1 MKKGAIGLLIILVY
15 RLVGQ
20 INVPDSIFYQGIA
33 RDANG
38 NPLINK
44 NIGIQL
50 NIRQG
55 TPLGSIVFTE
65 AHSVTTNTLGLFSL
79 KIGSQNPSAFQSIQW
94 QQGPYYLEIL
104 IDPNGGTS
112 YTPIGT
118 QQLLSVPYALY
129 AKRSAF
135 TDSIPPVPL
144 GKYAWKLKGN
154 IGTNPFTDF
163 IGTIDNTSLNFKTNN
178 TTRLSIFPN
187 GRFLFSDSPAPL
199 NGSKIHIIGNTSDTL
214 VARFSSNN
222 SFASAIQIFHPTNYS
237 AILLGNNTDT
247 AFVSYN
253 ASISRFDIGTKEDVL
268 LYSQDTL
275 SIFGSKVNIAANPD
289 TVKIFGQN
297 NVLIGSNRNT
307 TIYSLTDSI
316 NFYGRTRQFW
326 MANNATYPNHAFKI
340 DFTNNNSSNSAG
352 IKINHQISTSSSSAS
367 FVSYGI
373 YIDNKGS
380 GSFNGKSIGLA
391 SYSNFNLSG
400 GEKRSIDIF
409 TAGDGTNIGLYLWS
423 DMGDKILDGYTNWS
437 IYSNS
442 GNIMIK
448 DGHIKTGGLAPTFT
462 LLTSTGVTGT
472 LSANSN
478 DIKGTIDFTTTGGI
492 ISATIK
498 ITFTN
503 PYSQSPAVVLSVL
516 DNNTPSLN
524 INYRLTQ
531 ITSTYFEFELTSLSS
546 SSNKNFSI
554 NYIVIE

>member
-1 MKKGAIGLLIILVY
+1 MKKGAIGLLIILIY

-154 IGTNPFTDF
+154 TGTNPFTDF
-163 IGTIDNTSLNFKTNN
+163 IGTIDNTPLNFKTNN

-326 MANNATYPNHAFKI
+326 MANNTSYPNHAFKI

-462 LLTSTGVTGT
+462 LLTSTGVTGI

-478 DIKGTIDFTTTGGI
+478 DIKGTIDFTTTGTI

>member
-326 MANNATYPNHAFKI
+326 MTNNATYPNHAFKI

-423 DMGDKILDGYTNWS
+423 DMGDKFLDGYTNWS

-478 DIKGTIDFTTTGGI
+478 DIKGTIDFTTTV
-492 ISATIK
+492 ALYQQQLK
-498 ITFTN
+498 
-503 PYSQSPAVVLSVL
+503 
-516 DNNTPSLN
+516 
-524 INYRLTQ
+524 
-531 ITSTYFEFELTSLSS
+531 
-546 SSNKNFSI
+546 
-554 NYIVIE
+554 

>member
-275 SIFGSKVNIAANPD
+275 SIFGSKVNIVANPD

-326 MANNATYPNHAFKI
+326 MTNNATYPNHAFKI

-423 DMGDKILDGYTNWS
+423 DMGDKFLDGYTNWS

-478 DIKGTIDFTTTGGI
+478 DIKGTIDFTTTV
-492 ISATIK
+492 ALYQQQLK
-498 ITFTN
+498 
-503 PYSQSPAVVLSVL
+503 
-516 DNNTPSLN
+516 
-524 INYRLTQ
+524 
-531 ITSTYFEFELTSLSS
+531 
-546 SSNKNFSI
+546 
-554 NYIVIE
+554 

>member
-15 RLVGQ
+15 KLVGQ

-55 TPLGSIVFTE
+55 TPLGPIVFTE
-65 AHSVTTNTLGLFSL
+65 THSVTTNTLGLFSL
-79 KIGSQNPSAFQSIQW
+79 KIGSQNTSAFQSIQW

-104 IDPNGGTS
+104 MDPNGGTS

-129 AKRSAF
+129 AKRSSFA
-135 TDSIPPVPL
+135 DSIPPVPL

-326 MANNATYPNHAFKI
+326 MANNTSYPNHAFKI
-340 DFTNNNSSNSAG
+340 DFKNNNSSNSAG
-352 IKINHQISTSSSSAS
+352 IKINHQISTSSAS

-373 YIDNKGS
+373 YISNNGS

-391 SYSNFNLSG
+391 SHSNFNLSG

-423 DMGDKILDGYTNWS
+423 DTGDKNLDGYTNWS

-478 DIKGTIDFTTTGGI
+478 DIKGTIHFTTTGGV
-492 ISATIK
+492 ISATIQ
-498 ITFTN
+498 ITFSNT
-503 PYSQSPAVVLSVL
+503 YSQSPAVVLSVL

-531 ITSTYFEFELTSLSS
+531 ITSTYFKFELTSPANLS
-546 SSNKNFSI
+546 NQNFSI

>member
-326 MANNATYPNHAFKI
+326 MTNNATYPNHAFKI

-423 DMGDKILDGYTNWS
+423 DMGDKFLDGYTNWS

>member
-1 MKKGAIGLLIILVY
+1 MKKGAIGLLIILIY

-55 TPLGSIVFTE
+55 TPFGSIVFTE

-154 IGTNPFTDF
+154 TGTNPFTDF
-163 IGTIDNTSLNFKTNN
+163 IGTIDNTPLNFKTNN

-326 MANNATYPNHAFKI
+326 MTNNATYPNHAFKI
-340 DFTNNNSSNSAG
+340 DFTNNNSSHSAG

-462 LLTSTGVTGT
+462 LLTSTGVTGI

-478 DIKGTIDFTTTGGI
+478 DIKGTIDFTTTGTI

>member
-1 MKKGAIGLLIILVY
+1 MRVILD
-15 RLVGQ
+15 
-20 INVPDSIFYQGIA
+20 DS
-33 RDANG
+33 D
-38 NPLINK
+38 
-44 NIGIQL
+44 
-50 NIRQG
+50 
-55 TPLGSIVFTE
+55 
-65 AHSVTTNTLGLFSL
+65 
-79 KIGSQNPSAFQSIQW
+79 
-94 QQGPYYLEIL
+94 
-104 IDPNGGTS
+104 
-112 YTPIGT
+112 
-118 QQLLSVPYALY
+118 
-129 AKRSAF
+129 
-135 TDSIPPVPL
+135 
-144 GKYAWKLKGN
+144 
-154 IGTNPFTDF
+154 
-163 IGTIDNTSLNFKTNN
+163 
-178 TTRLSIFPN
+178 
-187 GRFLFSDSPAPL
+187 
-199 NGSKIHIIGNTSDTL
+199 
-214 VARFSSNN
+214 
-222 SFASAIQIFHPTNYS
+222 
-237 AILLGNNTDT
+237 
-247 AFVSYN
+247 
-253 ASISRFDIGTKEDVL
+253 
-268 LYSQDTL
+268 SQDTL
-275 SIFGSKVNIAANPD
+275 SISGSKVNIVANPD

-297 NVLIGSNRNT
+297 NALIGSNRNT

-326 MANNATYPNHAFKI
+326 MTNNATYPNHAFKI
-340 DFTNNNSSNSAG
+340 DFKNNNSSNSAG

-409 TAGDGTNIGLYLWS
+409 TAGDGTNIGLYFWS

-492 ISATIK
+492 ISATIQ
-498 ITFTN
+498 ITFSNT
-503 PYSQSPAVVLSVL
+503 YSQSPAVVLSVL

>member
-104 IDPNGGTS
+104 MDPNGGTS
-112 YTPIGT
+112 YMPIGT

-129 AKRSAF
+129 AKHSAF
-135 TDSIPPVPL
+135 ADSIPPVPL

-163 IGTIDNTSLNFKTNN
+163 IGTIDNTPLNFRTNN

-326 MANNATYPNHAFKI
+326 MANNTSYPNHAFKI
-340 DFTNNNSSNSAG
+340 DFKNNNSSNSAG
-352 IKINHQISTSSSSAS
+352 IKINHQVSTSSSSAS

-409 TAGDGTNIGLYLWS
+409 TAGEGTNIGLYLWS

-478 DIKGTIDFTTTGGI
+478 DIKGTIDFTTTGTI

-503 PYSQSPAVVLSVL
+503 SYSQSPAVVLSVL